1 MWKHYLSSKVPFGKG
16 GQKASKFS
24 PSNNNKVVHPAKYLE
39 PPGEHMEE
47 AIRKID
53 ISRSVVMHNVAIPFG
68 EYEKCICYI
77 VEPARPYIIDRSIR
91 RLPKGRPLLQV
102 EIEEAADRIRRG
114 IDTSKT
120 QIKERAPLFKE
131 AAEGVRAAAAQDK
144 LYGIF
149 QREEGAKRWLYDMSE
164 LVQEKDVL
172 LLCAL
177 QRASTRPYVQS
188 MTYQRS
194 RWRTFSTIMWEVSN
208 AAGCCM
214 ACNYY
219 FGIGRRLRT
228 LGEELPIAQ
237 ATHSHTDDRRETNNE
252 ELTTAAKV
260 QGKTIKK
267 KVTWERLPADETE
280 QMKLQRKALSKNKT
294 ATKPITVAE
303 M

>member
-1 MWKHYLSSKVPFGKG
+1 M
-16 GQKASKFS
+16 
-24 PSNNNKVVHPAKYLE
+24 
-39 PPGEHMEE
+39 
-47 AIRKID
+47 
-53 ISRSVVMHNVAIPFG
+53 
-68 EYEKCICYI
+68 
-77 VEPARPYIIDRSIR
+77 
-91 RLPKGRPLLQV
+91 

-114 IDTSKT
+114 MDTSKT
-120 QIKERAPLFKE
+120 QIKERALLFKE

-172 LLCAL
+172 FLCAL

-188 MTYQRS
+188 MSYQKS

-228 LGEELPIAQ
+228 LGEELLIPQ
-237 ATHSHTDDRRETNNE
+237 TTHNHTDDQGDKNNGE
-252 ELTTAAKV
+252 WTTAANVKD
-260 QGKTIKK
+260 TATKK
-267 KVTWERLPADETE
+267 KVTWERRPTNETE
-280 QMKLQRKALSKNKT
+280 RL
-294 ATKPITVAE
+294 
-303 M
+303 

>member
-1 MWKHYLSSKVPFGKG
+1 MWKHYLSSKIQLGKK
-16 GQKASKFS
+16 GQKASKFL
-24 PSNNNKVVHPAKYLE
+24 PNDKNNNRLVRPAKYLE
-39 PPGEHMEE
+39 QPGEHMEE

-68 EYEKCICYI
+68 EYEKAICYI
-77 VEPARPYIIDRSIR
+77 VEPARPFITDRSVR
-91 RLPKGRPLLQV
+91 RLPKGRPLLH
-102 EIEEAADRIRRG
+102 IEMEEVADRIRRG
-114 IDTSKT
+114 IDMSTT
-120 QIKERAPLFKE
+120 QIKERAVLFKE
-131 AAEGVRAAAAQDK
+131 AVEGVCAAAAQDR

-149 QREEGAKRWLYDMSE
+149 QKEEGAKRWLYDMSE

-219 FGIGRRLRT
+219 FGIGSRLRT
-228 LGEELPIAQ
+228 CGEELPNAQ
-237 ATHSHTDDRRETNNE
+237 AAHRHTEERSETEKE
-252 ELTTAAKV
+252 ESKTTTKIRS
-260 QGKTIKK
+260 KTIKK
-267 KVTWERLPADETE
+267 KVTWERRPSKETE
-280 QMKLQRKALSKNKT
+280 QMHLAQSPLKEQHCHQTLRAD
-294 ATKPITVAE
+294 